1 MADLTDEQKQ
11 AVSQWA
17 EEGATLN
24 DIQSRLKKDFG
35 LTMTYMEARLLAV
48 DLEVH
53 LKDKTVKPKAEPEA
67 AAVPSA
73 SAEAMAESD
82 EEAFADPGEEAF
94 SDEGFSDEGVP
105 AEGAVPFVMAADEL
119 IVPGA
124 LVSGSA
130 TFSDG
135 TKTKWFLDQI
145 GRLRLKADKP
155 GYQPPQVDVP
165 KFQKGLEQILAKM
178 GLY

>member
-53 LKDKTVKPKAEPEA
+53 LKDKTVKPQVEPEA
-67 AAVPSA
+67 AAVPAA

-82 EEAFADPGEEAF
+82 EEAFTDLGEEV
-94 SDEGFSDEGVP
+94 FSDEGVP
-105 AEGAVPFVMAADEL
+105 AEGAVPFEMAADEL

-135 TKTKWFLDQI
+135 TKTKWFLDQM
-145 GRLRLKADKP
+145 GRLSLKADQP

-165 KFQKGLEQILAKM
+165 KFQQGLEKILTKM

>member
-53 LKDKTVKPKAEPEA
+53 LKDKTVKPQVEPEA
-67 AAVPSA
+67 AAVPAA

-82 EEAFADPGEEAF
+82 EEAFADLGEEA
-94 SDEGFSDEGVP
+94 FSDEGVP
-105 AEGAVPFVMAADEL
+105 AEGAVPFEMAADEL

-135 TKTKWFLDQI
+135 TKTKWFLDQM
-145 GRLRLKADKP
+145 GRLSLKADQP
-155 GYQPPQVDVP
+155 GYQPTQVDVP
-165 KFQKGLEQILAKM
+165 KFQQGLEKILTKM

>member
-1 MADLTDEQKQ
+1 MAELTAEQKQ
-11 AVSQWA
+11 AVSEWA
-17 EEGATLN
+17 EAGATLN
-24 DIQSRLKKDFG
+24 DIQSKLKSEFG

-48 DLEVH
+48 ELEVH
-53 LKDKTVKPKAEPEA
+53 LKDKTVKTKPEPEA
-67 AAVPSA
+67 GAVPEVA
-73 SAEAMAESD
+73 
-82 EEAFADPGEEAF
+82 GELPV
-94 SDEGFSDEGVP
+94 EGDDEGVGGQGDEALPVGEAP
-105 AEGAVPFVMAADEL
+105 AAGVVPFEMAADEL

-135 TKTKWFLDQI
+135 TKTKWFLDQM
-145 GRLRLKADKP
+145 GRLSLKADQP

-165 KFQKGLEQILAKM
+165 KFQQGLEKILVKM

>member
-1 MADLTDEQKQ
+1 MAELTAEQKK
-11 AVSQWA
+11 AVSEWA
-17 EEGATLN
+17 EAGATLN
-24 DIQSRLKKDFG
+24 DIQSRLKSEFG

-53 LKDKTVKPKAEPEA
+53 LKDKTVKPKPEPEPEPEQEPELA
-67 AAVPSA
+67 PVTLPDSVDA
-73 SAEAMAESD
+73 SDDTFD
-82 EEAFADPGEEAF
+82 EEVLPM
-94 SDEGFSDEGVP
+94 EGAPP
-105 AEGAVPFVMAADEL
+105 AEGAVPFEMAADEL

-135 TKTKWFLDQI
+135 TKTKWFLDQM
-145 GRLRLKADKP
+145 GRLSLKADQP

-165 KFQKGLEQILAKM
+165 KFQQGLEKILTKM